1 MIQIKSKLDCCGCT
15 ACASSCPKSAITM
28 VPDEEGFLYPKIDMR
43 RCIECGACERACP
56 ILNKKTVIS
65 EKTEGYIIRIKD
77 NKILYESTSGGAF
90 TALADYIL
98 KQNGIVYGAG
108 YDNNMRVVCK
118 RATTKQQLQEMRG
131 SKFVQS
137 DLGNIFQDIKKELK
151 EGTTILFSGTPCQ
164 VAGLLSFLRKKPD
177 NLLCVDFVCRGVPS
191 PGLWDNYVKYMEN
204 KYSSKIV
211 GARFKHKTYG
221 YHTSTMKI
229 DFANGKTYYGSG
241 RVDPYM
247 KAFVREISSRPSCA
261 ACAFKGIERPTL
273 ISQFLTLLY
282 LVFTSKAWE
291 YFSVKSIR
299 PTVFKR
305 VGAYSIPL
313 IPNNLAWW
321 VVNASD
327 RTIIAHFLGTAA
339 NGIYSIA
346 NKFPNVFIN
355 FYNIL
360 NLSWTETVSLHFDDE
375 DRDEFLTETMTS
387 LFKLF
392 AAACFGIVACMPFVF
407 PILINE
413 KYVAGYDQ
421 ILILMYAMLF
431 RVLVGLYSCIY
442 VAQKNA
448 KKIAYTSISA
458 AIINITV
465 NLILINKIKI
475 FAASISTL
483 VAFFSMFIIRYID
496 VNKTVH
502 MRIRKPIIIGS
513 ILIGTM
519 LIGTYYCENKMIQ
532 LIALC
537 ITAIYAV
544 LTNVDMLKSGMK
556 LVKNRFG
563 K

>member
-1 MIQIKSKLDCCGCT
+1 MS
-15 ACASSCPKSAITM
+15 
-28 VPDEEGFLYPKIDMR
+28 R
-43 RCIECGACERACP
+43 
-56 ILNKKTVIS
+56 
-65 EKTEGYIIRIKD
+65 KTELAKNTAILTVGKLCTQCISFFLLPLYTAILSTEEYGTFDLLVTYSTLLLPLVNWQLDQGLFRFMLDYRGNKEEQGKLFSTLLLSSTIQSIIYSIFFVCAEPFL
-77 NKILYESTSGGAF
+77 KIQNAYFLLLYVVLQVY
-90 TALADYIL
+90 TALFLQFVRGLGYSVKYTIASFISASATTVLNVIALAIL
-98 KQNGIVYGAG
+98 KMG
-108 YDNNMRVVCK
+108 
-118 RATTKQQLQEMRG
+118 LQG
-131 SKFVQS
+131 
-137 DLGNIFQDIKKELK
+137 
-151 EGTTILFSGTPCQ
+151 LF
-164 VAGLLSFLRKKPD
+164 LS
-177 NLLCVDFVCRGVPS
+177 
-191 PGLWDNYVKYMEN
+191 
-204 KYSSKIV
+204 
-211 GARFKHKTYG
+211 
-221 YHTSTMKI
+221 
-229 DFANGKTYYGSG
+229 
-241 RVDPYM
+241 
-247 KAFVREISSRPSCA
+247 
-261 ACAFKGIERPTL
+261 TL

-407 PILINE
+407 PILVNE